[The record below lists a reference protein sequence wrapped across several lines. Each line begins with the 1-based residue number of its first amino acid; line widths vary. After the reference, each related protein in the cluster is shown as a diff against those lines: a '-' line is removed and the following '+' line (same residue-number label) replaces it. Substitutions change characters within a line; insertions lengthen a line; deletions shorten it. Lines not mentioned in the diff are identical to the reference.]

1 MAHGILVQN
10 KVAAMNIDSLNRSV
24 VAAADIDNGMVFTL
38 ATRNTSAT
46 YGQNEVW
53 DATTPATGAG
63 LTQLWMAYEPEV
75 VVTVSGSNKFKG
87 IDNDPRNFYNI
98 TGDVFTA
105 FKPQLGDII
114 SMTADS
120 LGTGTG
126 LASAFAVATNATN
139 KLTWAAAAVAGLSL
153 KYLATD
159 YVSIGT
165 GAIDNQRVVSYVFE
179 VVALA

>member
-1 MAHGILVQN
+1 MTHGILVQS
-10 KVAAMNIDSLNRSV
+10 KVAALNIDSLNRSV
-24 VAAADIDNGMVFTL
+24 VGTADIDNGMVFTL

-53 DATTPATGAG
+53 DATVPATGAG

-105 FKPQLGDII
+105 FKPQLGDILLI
-114 SMTADS
+114 TADS

-126 LASAFAVATNATN
+126 AESAFAVATNATY
-139 KLTWAAAAVAGLSL
+139 KLTWAAAAVSGLSL
-153 KYLATD
+153 KYLSTQ

-165 GAIDNQRVVSYVFE
+165 GAIDNQRVTAYSFE